1 MSKNVEKPL
10 TVREVADRLRISL
23 ATAYSLVSKGNIV
36 SHRIGGAIRI
46 FESALEA
53 YLAAS
58 EQQAPAQEPQHKPVR
73 LQLKHLKL
81 K

>member
-1 MSKNVEKPL
+1 MSIETPPPL
-10 TVREVADRLRISL
+10 TVRELADRLRISL
-23 ATAYSLVSKGNIV
+23 ATAYDLVSKGKIV

-58 EQQAPAQEPQHKPVR
+58 VQHAPAPEPERKPVR